1 MKKKYRWF
9 GKKGGHHHHW
19 LPGNQHFQ
27 EQRWRRQLLSDL
39 HLILGNVLSKP
50 FIHAVVNFLT
60 SFFIMFFVKTPRWLN
75 LPTND
80 FSLSNTPCQGTIT
93 GPLHSVCI
101 SEHRVTFL
109 NLCQFLCETFLF
121 FFSLFRL
128 KRKWKRFEGHLVLF
142 LSNESSMFSNYR

>member
-1 MKKKYRWF
+1 MKKKIVDLEKR
-9 GKKGGHHHHW
+9 GGHHHHW

-109 NLCQFLCETFLF
+109 NLCQFLCVTFLF
-121 FFSLFRL
+121 FLSIQIEAKVKAFR
-128 KRKWKRFEGHLVLF
+128 R
-142 LSNESSMFSNYR
+142 SPSSVP

>member
-1 MKKKYRWF
+1 MTTKNWADGPRHEKNSWF
-9 GKKGGHHHHW
+9 GKKGHYHHR
-19 LPGNQHFQ
+19 LSGTEHFQ

-60 SFFIMFFVKTPRWLN
+60 VFYNVFVKTPRWLN

-93 GPLHSVCI
+93 ESLHSL
-101 SEHRVTFL
+101 HWVTFL
-109 NLCQFLCETFLF
+109 NLCQFLCETFC
-121 FFSLFRL
+121 FSYSD
-128 KRKWKRFEGHLVLF
+128 W
-142 LSNESSMFSNYR
+142 S

>member
-1 MKKKYRWF
+1 MTTKNWTDGPRHEKNGWF
-9 GKKGGHHHHW
+9 GKKSHYHHR
-19 LPGNQHFQ
+19 LSGTEHFQ

-60 SFFIMFFVKTPRWLN
+60 VFFLCFFVKTPRWLN

-93 GPLHSVCI
+93 GSLHSFCI
-101 SEHRVTFL
+101 AEHWVTFL
-109 NLCQFLCETFLF
+109 NLCQFLCETFC
-121 FFSLFRL
+121 FSHSD
-128 KRKWKRFEGHLVLF
+128 W
-142 LSNESSMFSNYR
+142 S